1 MKGDVHARRE
11 GGELSRMRSASSKI
25 SIPAGLALDWPW
37 RLINY
42 EKRDKVVQLQRFARH
57 VLVALDEDG
66 DSGRKSLGIRL
77 TFEALEVQVRKGVG
91 ASRHQINYFSAQT
104 KFGKRK

>member
-1 MKGDVHARRE
+1 MKGDDHARRE

-25 SIPAGLALDWPW
+25 SIRAGLALDWPW

-66 DSGRKSLGIRL
+66 EAVGSRL
-77 TFEALEVQVRKGVG
+77 VYAQPSKASEVQVRKGFG